1 MKILKKETIERR
13 NQKIHTK
20 AERKILENMICP
32 FIVQLHYAFQ
42 TSEKLYLVMEFMR
55 GGTNFMF

>member
-1 MKILKKETIERR
+1 MKILKKDAIARR

-20 AERKILENMICP
+20 AERTILENMTCP

-42 TSEKLYLVMEFMR
+42 TPDKLYLVMDFMV
-55 GGTNFMF
+55 GGKKAYN